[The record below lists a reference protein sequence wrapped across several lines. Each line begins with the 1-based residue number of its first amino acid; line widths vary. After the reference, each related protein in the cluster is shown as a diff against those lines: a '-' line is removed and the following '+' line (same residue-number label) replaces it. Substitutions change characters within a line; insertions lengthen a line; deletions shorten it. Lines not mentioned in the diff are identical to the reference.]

1 MKKIILLLAAAILLA
16 ACATTPKQCKHAE
29 WTKGSTVYE
38 LNVRQFTPE
47 GTFAA
52 AATYLPII
60 KKMGIDILWV
70 MPVYPI
76 GELNRKGTLGSY
88 YAVKDYCAI
97 NPEFGTM
104 EDFDMFL
111 EYAHEQ
117 GFKVIL
123 DWVANHTSPDHA
135 WVTEKPADWYVRDA
149 EGNIVTEYDWTDIAK
164 LNYDNKDMRAEMEK
178 CMAFWV
184 DKGVDGF
191 RCDVAHQVPEDFW
204 KHAISQLKAKN
215 PELYFLAE
223 GEGAWLHR
231 AGFDAT
237 YWWTLH
243 HVMNDIA
250 QGKAGK
256 AELLDVVNKSMKEN
270 PSNAYRLAFITNH
283 DENSWN
289 GTEFERLGEGW
300 RAFMVLSCTLPGAQ
314 PLIYTGQELGNRKRF
329 EFFEKDPLPAEH
341 WNNVENI
348 QKIYGFYFS
357 LLSFYHSHPCIQPWS
372 NAKFEVVENDPRCVD
387 ETWLSFNRILPDDA
401 INVLVHLAAPYETK
415 LSLSAV
421 TQEDI
426 ASEAQVAKPAP
437 ADSTAAADST
447 VAEPAAAAAE

>member
-16 ACATTPKQCKHAE
+16 ACTSAPKKCQHAA

-47 GTFAA
+47 GTFEAA
-52 AATYLPII
+52 EKYLPII
-60 KKMGIDILWV
+60 KNMGIDILWV
-70 MPVYPI
+70 MPIYPI

-88 YAVKDYCAI
+88 YAIKDYCAV

-104 EDFDMFL
+104 EDFDKFL
-111 EYAHEQ
+111 ADAHDM

-123 DWVANHTSPDHA
+123 DWVANHTAPDHA
-135 WVTEKPADWYVRDA
+135 WVTEKPADWYVRD
-149 EGNIVTEYDWTDIAK
+149 EQGNIVIEYDWTDIAK
-164 LNYDNKDMRAEMEK
+164 LNYENQDMRAEMEK
-178 CMAFWV
+178 CMEFWV

-191 RCDVAHQVPEDFW
+191 RCDVAYQVPEDFW
-204 KHAISQLKAKN
+204 KHAISAMKAKN
-215 PELYFLAE
+215 PDLYFLAE
-223 GEGAWLHR
+223 GEEPWLHT

-237 YWWTLH
+237 YWWKLH

-256 AELLDVVNKSMKEN
+256 KELLDVVNESLKDY

-289 GTEFERLGEGW
+289 GTEFERMGEAW
-300 RAFMVLSCTLPGAQ
+300 RACMVLSCTLPGAQ

-341 WNNVENI
+341 WTNVDNI
-348 QKIYGFYFS
+348 RNIYGFYFT
-357 LLSFYHSHPCIQPWS
+357 LLKFYHDHPCVQGWS
-372 NAKFEVVENDPRCVD
+372 GAGFELVEGDPRCAD
-387 ETWLSFNRILPDDA
+387 ETWISYNRILPDDS

-415 LSLSAV
+415 ISLGAMTEKDFDVYTPLPENSSDTTAVSA
-421 TQEDI
+421 EDLEI
-426 ASEAQVAKPAP
+426 VPAP
-437 ADSTAAADST
+437 AQ
-447 VAEPAAAAAE
+447 